1 MDSKIIRTN
10 KVSFSILLFLV
21 GMTIIHISQ
30 PSIIY
35 NEDGGFRQF
44 GLGYK
49 EKTVLPIWFFTIILA
64 ILSYLFVLYI
74 ST

>member
-21 GMTIIHISQ
+21 GMAIIHILQ

-35 NEDGGFRQF
+35 NADGGFRQF

-64 ILSYLFVLYI
+64 ILSYLFVLYF
-74 ST
+74 TF

>member
-21 GMTIIHISQ
+21 GMAIIHILQ

-64 ILSYLFVLYI
+64 ILSYLFVLYL